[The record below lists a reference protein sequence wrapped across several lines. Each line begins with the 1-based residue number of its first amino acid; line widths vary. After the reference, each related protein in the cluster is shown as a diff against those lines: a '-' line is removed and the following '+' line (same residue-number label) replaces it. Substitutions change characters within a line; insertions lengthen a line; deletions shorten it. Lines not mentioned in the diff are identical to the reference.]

1 MRFAGICW
9 VLFLS
14 TLTQAEVV
22 VHGSQGRIV
31 GSEEQSRFVFKGI
44 PFAAPPVGPLRWQA
58 PRAVRT
64 EDIDAQSMGSACTQ
78 TRVST
83 SQEDCLYLNVWTNGL
98 DTARRPVMV
107 WVHGGGFRAG
117 SGDIDGHALA
127 AEGVVVVSFN
137 YRLGPLGFFAH
148 PELEGPLNFG
158 LLDMIAAL
166 EWVRDN
172 IAGFG
177 GDPDNVTIFGV
188 SAGGQSVNLLMSSP
202 QARGLFHRAISQSGY
217 GTWPLPR
224 IHGLG
229 TRWLKDWNGAPVAD
243 AGVIGAALVSTLTQQ
258 NSLRALRRLDASALM
273 SQLTGFY
280 LPIVDGVSL
289 QDEPAVVFMQGK
301 QANVPYLT
309 GGNSFEG
316 SVMSSVG
323 IDLDKMIAGFGYAA
337 DAAAAAYANDGALHE
352 PLATARLAGDLRY
365 VLSAHSMS
373 EAMATVS
380 SPAWRY
386 LVDFV
391 PDAYEGQW
399 PGTPHGLETQFL
411 FAGQHSSDLALQ
423 ALSARMKRYWVNFA
437 RHGDPNGARGADI
450 TWPATV
456 PDAPRWLVFGDV
468 DRVDNDPLSARMLL
482 LTHHY
487 LRRHL

>member
-1 MRFAGICW
+1 MRFVSICW
-9 VLFLS
+9 AVFISALA
-14 TLTQAEVV
+14 QAETVV
-22 VHGSQGRIV
+22 ERPQGRIA
-31 GSEEQSRFVFKGI
+31 GFEEQSRFVFKGI

-58 PRAVRT
+58 PRAANA
-64 EDIDAQSMGSACTQ
+64 EDISARSMGSACTQ
-78 TRVST
+78 TGVAT
-83 SQEDCLYLNVWTNGL
+83 SREDCLYLNVWTNGL

-127 AEGVVVVSFN
+127 AEDVVVVSFN

-158 LLDMIAAL
+158 LLDMVAAL

-229 TRWLKDWNGAPVAD
+229 ARWLKGWDGEPVED
-243 AGVIGAALVSTLTQQ
+243 AALVGAAVVGALTEQD
-258 NSLRALRRLDASALM
+258 SLVALRELDASALM
-273 SQLTGFY
+273 SQLKGFY

-289 QDEPAVVFMQGK
+289 PDEPAVVFMQGK

-316 SVMSSVG
+316 SVMTSSG
-323 IDLDKMIAGFGYAA
+323 FDLDVIVEGFDYAA
-337 DAAAAAYANDGALHE
+337 DAVAAAYAQDGNLHE
-352 PLATARLAGDLRY
+352 SLASARLAGDLRY

-373 EAMATVS
+373 EAMTTVS
-380 SPAWRY
+380 SPTWRY

-391 PDAYEGQW
+391 PDAYQDQW
-399 PGTPHGLETQFL
+399 PGTPHGVETQFL
-411 FAGQHSSDLALQ
+411 FAGQHSSDRALQ
-423 ALSARMKRYWVNFA
+423 ALSERMKRYWVNFA
-437 RHGDPNGARGADI
+437 RHGNPNGPVGSEI
-450 TWPATV
+450 SWPATV
-456 PDAPRWLVFGDV
+456 PDAPRWLVFGDS
-468 DRVDNDPLSARMLL
+468 DRIDNDPLGTKMLL